1 MLLNKH
7 LAEEVIRYGIH
18 AGHSP
23 GQIAELLNQA
33 GIIED
38 GLRNEDQ
45 MDEDGE
51 IQIHSGI
58 SAFPASGTVWD
69 AATGRPD
76 WPDEARSR
84 ALALLTAA
92 YYAGDLHG

>member
-7 LAEEVIRYGIH
+7 LAEEVICHGIH

-23 GQIAELLNQA
+23 GQIAELLNHA
-33 GIIED
+33 GLIED

-45 MDEDGE
+45 MDENGE
-51 IQIHSGI
+51 IQIHSGV
-58 SAFPASGTVWD
+58 SALPAYGKVWD
-69 AATGRPD
+69 AATGQTY

-92 YYAGDLHG
+92 YYAEDLHG